1 MRVPETQRESRAPG
15 QQKVVAVGEQAGA
28 TGPGAEAAQ
37 ERGGRGGSRRL
48 SAGGQEGAG
57 PDPPPAP
64 AEKVSSLGK
73 DWHRFCLR
81 CEHCSKT
88 LTPGGHAEVSPSPGQ
103 GGGPGSPDQAPALM
117 PCPLPSMTESPSA
130 TSPAMPRCSDPKVPV
145 ARAEERKASGP
156 PKGPS

>member
-1 MRVPETQRESRAPG
+1 MPETQRESRAPG
-15 QQKVVAVGEQAGA
+15 EQKVVTVGEQAGA
-28 TGPGAEAAQ
+28 TWLLGGDEGDPAQ
-37 ERGGRGGSRRL
+37 RLPRSGQDSGGSRRL

-103 GGGPGSPDQAPALM
+103 GGGAGEPRPGPRPHA
-117 PCPLPSMTESPSA
+117 LPSA
-130 TSPAMPRCSDPKVPV
+130 
-145 ARAEERKASGP
+145 
-156 PKGPS
+156 